1 MYMNNYLIT
10 IQYDGLAHKG
20 WQRLAD
26 TDNTVQ
32 AVIESALSSITKSDI
47 RITGSGRTD
56 AGVSAYAQ
64 CANFTCNAEIN
75 ETHLHDINLLLPDTI
90 RITSICKV
98 PSSFHSRKSCKSK
111 TYMYRIALTSKPDVF
126 MAKYLYNPVNAPLS
140 LSYNCMDNINIDLD
154 AMRNAADILTG
165 TMDYSA
171 FTSDKSPDKSKIR
184 TITDIDIHV
193 DGQIMSISVTGN
205 GFLYNMVR
213 IICGTLLEAGLHR
226 IDCRTISQAVSTGN
240 RTLAGCTLPSNGL
253 ILVKCVY

>member
-1 MYMNNYLIT
+1 MNNYLIT

-26 TDNTVQ
+26 TDNTIQ
-32 AVIESALSSITKSDI
+32 TIIESALSSITKSQI
-47 RITGSGRTD
+47 KISGSGRTD

-64 CANFTCNAEIN
+64 CANFICNAQIN
-75 ETHLHDINLLLPDTI
+75 QTFIHDINLLLPDTI

-111 TYMYRIALTSKPDVF
+111 TYMYRISLTSKPDVF
-126 MAKYLYNPVNAPLS
+126 IAKYLYNPVNAPLS
-140 LSYNCMDNINIDLD
+140 LSCNYMDNIKIDLD
-154 AMRNAADILTG
+154 AMKNAADILTG

-184 TITDIDIHV
+184 TITDIDINV
-193 DGQIMSISVTGN
+193 DRQILSISVTGN

-226 IDCRTISQAVSTGN
+226 INCETISQAIKTGN

-253 ILVKCVY
+253 ALIKCVY

>member
-10 IQYDGLAHKG
+10 IQYDGTYHKG

-26 TDNTVQ
+26 TDNTIQ
-32 AVIESALSSITKSDI
+32 AVIESALSSFTKCDI
-47 RITGSGRTD
+47 RIAGSGRTD

-64 CANFTCNAEIN
+64 CANFICSAEIS
-75 ETHLHDINLLLPDTI
+75 EMHLHDINLLLPDTI

-126 MAKYLYNPVNAPLS
+126 KARYLYNPVNAPLN
-140 LSYNCMDNINIDLD
+140 LSYNYMDNINIDIE
-154 AMRNAADILTG
+154 AMKNAAALLTG

-171 FTSDKSPDKSKIR
+171 FTSDKSKDKSKIR
-184 TITDIDIHV
+184 TITDIDVHV
-193 DGQIMSISVTGN
+193 DKQILSISVTGN

-226 IDCRTISQAVSTGN
+226 TDCETILQAVKTGN

-253 ILVKCVY
+253 TLVKCVY